1 MITNPLL
8 EEVYRTQKRLVEE
21 ANYDM
26 NQYTKNAQ
34 AMVLE
39 IQKKYGL
46 KLKYGSIKTQAS
58 VGCVSCLKN
67 LEKINPL

>member
-26 NQYTKNAQ
+26 NKYSENAQ
-34 AMVLE
+34 KMVLE

-46 KLKYGSIKTQAS
+46 TLKYGPLKKSSMAQENYS
-58 VGCVSCLKN
+58 VATS
-67 LEKINPL
+67 